1 MYPTGLTAHLS
12 IENSPNSATKL
23 ARIVETWLKP
33 ATFLLPQSQQPKAAA
48 EKESSPL
55 SNLCLQDWEL
65 RVSRGG
71 AALHG
76 PTPRLLFG
84 CLKNDSVVVTT
95 AAGRGA
101 GVRLQGMLGA
111 GLILG
116 HRPPGPAFQGPGPTR
131 ASQPPLRST
140 GLWST

>member
-1 MYPTGLTAHLS
+1 M
-12 IENSPNSATKL
+12 
-23 ARIVETWLKP
+23 
-33 ATFLLPQSQQPKAAA
+33 
-48 EKESSPL
+48 
-55 SNLCLQDWEL
+55 
-65 RVSRGG
+65 SRGG

-76 PTPRLLFG
+76 PTPRLLAG
-84 CLKNDSVVVTT
+84 CLKNDWVIITT

-116 HRPPGPAFQGPGPTR
+116 HQPPGPAFQGPGPTR

-140 GLWST
+140 NLWSTCVSRDHTPCETLHFHGAVL